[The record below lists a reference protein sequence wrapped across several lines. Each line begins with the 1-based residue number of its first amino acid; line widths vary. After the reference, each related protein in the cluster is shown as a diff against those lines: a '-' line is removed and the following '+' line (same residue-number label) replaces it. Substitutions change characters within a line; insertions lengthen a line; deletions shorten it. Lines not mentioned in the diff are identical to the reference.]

1 MRYFMRIAI
10 AFDQLANALI
20 GGWPDETLS
29 AYAHRMREKGQ
40 PYWGWTASAIDK
52 LFFWQTGHCA
62 AAHEAEVKR
71 WQSPPSTRH
80 PTQPAQAGFFTPE
93 ER

>member
-40 PYWGWTASAIDK
+40 PYWGWTAGAINR
-52 LFFWQTGHCA
+52 LFFWQADHCKSA
-62 AAHEAEVKR
+62 WQAEVLR
-71 WQSPPSTRH
+71 RQLPDVYSL
-80 PTQPAQAGFFTPE
+80 PTAE
-93 ER
+93 L